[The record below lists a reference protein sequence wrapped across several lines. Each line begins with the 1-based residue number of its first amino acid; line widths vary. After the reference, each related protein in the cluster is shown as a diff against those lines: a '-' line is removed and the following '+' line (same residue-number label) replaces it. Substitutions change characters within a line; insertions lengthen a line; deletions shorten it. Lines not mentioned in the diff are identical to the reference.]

1 MPDLHLLS
9 STLTIGI
16 IIVDFVNLFQELL
29 PETLKSLTIFEDS
42 YDSLAAELA
51 NAETNDPWNDFWL
64 RRGDIETSR
73 IVDPKVGAAS
83 AFGCRNLEKFSVSY
97 MVNAEDFFQ
106 ACLPTWTWQNLQ
118 VLSLTS
124 QSLRC
129 TGDREKILALLC
141 AAGAAALRMPK
152 LRTLQIWNGTKGNAC
167 AFIYEWGKGGA
178 GGAFIT
184 WRGTW
189 DLELSPP
196 LVEVWQRVALES
208 GASGLRVGKQRVEGI
223 IGSHGEAIYRL
234 DLPSRV
240 VTPASLWQIRR
251 EGARRLQE

>member
-1 MPDLHLLS
+1 M
-9 STLTIGI
+9 TIGI
-16 IIVDFVNLFQELL
+16 LIVDFVDLFEEWL
-29 PETLKSLTIFEDS
+29 PETLKRLTIFEDS
-42 YDSLAAELA
+42 NDSLAAELA
-51 NAETNDPWNDFWL
+51 NAQTNDPFHDFWL
-64 RRGDIETSR
+64 RNIETSR

-83 AFGCRNLEKFSVSY
+83 ASGSRNLEKFSVSY

-124 QSLRC
+124 QSLRY

-167 AFIYEWGKGGA
+167 AFIYHWGKGGA
-178 GGAFIT
+178 GGAYIT

-196 LVEVWQRVALES
+196 LVEVWQRVALDS
-208 GASGLRVGKQRVEGI
+208 GASGLRVDKQRVEGI

-251 EGARRLQE
+251 EGAIILQE